1 MREPTGAPPPGAN
14 PYIPVPFRVSGR
26 RRETADTVTLRLR
39 SPSGDGLPFEPGQ
52 FMMLY
57 VFGVGEVP
65 VSASGAPRRAGILE
79 HTVRAVG
86 PVTRRLVALRRGDW
100 VGVRGPFGRGWPLAL
115 AEGFDVLIVAGGLGL
130 APLRSAL
137 LQILAQ
143 RDRYRQV
150 TVLYGA
156 RSPADLLY
164 RLDLSRWQQRPDLEL
179 RVTVDR
185 ADERW
190 RGQIGVVP
198 ALIAQ
203 VERHFEPAR
212 TVALVCG
219 PEVMMRFTVRE
230 LQKRG
235 VPDDLIYLSLERN
248 MKCALGLCGH
258 CQFGPAF
265 ICKDGP
271 VMPFSRLAPFSEIR
285 EL

>member
-1 MREPTGAPPPGAN
+1 MRRCSTTDAGVN
-14 PYIPVPFRVSGR
+14 PYVPLPFRVLGR
-26 RRETADTVTLRLR
+26 QRETADTVTLRLR
-39 SPSGDGLPFEPGQ
+39 PLSGDGLSFEPGQ

-57 VFGVGEVP
+57 VFGVGEIP
-65 VSASGAPRRAGILE
+65 ISVSAPPGRGGVLE

-86 PVTRRLVALRRGDW
+86 PVTRHLTRLQPGDW
-100 VGVRGPFGRGWPLAL
+100 VGVRGPYGRGWPLQL
-115 AEGFDVLIVAGGLGL
+115 AEGQDIVLVAGGLGL

-137 LQILAQ
+137 RAILN
-143 RDRYRQV
+143 RRGRYRRV

-164 RLDLSRWQQRPDLEL
+164 RRELARWQQEPALEL

-185 ADERW
+185 ADEHW
-190 RGQIGVVP
+190 RGHVGVVTT
-198 ALIAQ
+198 LLAQ
-203 VERHFEPAR
+203 VEQHFTPAQ

-230 LQKRG
+230 LQRHG
-235 VPDDLIYLSLERN
+235 VPDDRIYLSLERN

-258 CQFGPAF
+258 CQLGPAF

-271 VMPFSRLAPFSEIR
+271 VFPYHRLARFSEVR

>member
-1 MREPTGAPPPGAN
+1 MREPSSAPPPGAN

-39 SPSGDGLPFEPGQ
+39 SPTGDSLPFKPGQ

-65 VSASGAPRRAGILE
+65 ISVSGRPRRADILE

-86 PVTRRLVALRRGDW
+86 PVTRRLAALRRGDW
-100 VGVRGPFGRGWPLAL
+100 VGVRGPFGQGWPLAL
-115 AEGFDVLIVAGGLGL
+115 AEGFDVLLVAGGLGL

-143 RDRYRQV
+143 RDRYRRV

-164 RLDLSRWQQRPDLEL
+164 RLDLTRWQQRPDLEL

-203 VERHFEPAR
+203 VERQFEPTR